1 MRCMDGL
8 PKELHDVKEEIV
20 SNWMKTDI
28 VTVHPETK
36 IGEVISLFVE
46 RKLNI
51 LPVVDDKN
59 HLLGKIRES
68 DVMKLFFHYR
78 DIKQERV
85 MGIGFDF
92 GYFAE
97 SAKELMRSYRVTLN
111 PRDTVGDA
119 AKKMVEHEL
128 TSVPVV
134 DKDNRLLGVFSAKD
148 LLFGVTK
155 KKQLGVVPG
164 SEMLGK
170 KKRR

>member
-1 MRCMDGL
+1 MDGL
-8 PKELHDVKEEIV
+8 PKELEGVKEEIV
-20 SNWMKTDI
+20 STWMKTDI
-28 VTVHPETK
+28 VTVRPDTK
-36 IGEVISLFVE
+36 IGEVISIFVDK
-46 RKLNI
+46 KLNM
-51 LPVVDDKN
+51 LPVVDDKGY
-59 HLLGKIRES
+59 LLGKIHES

-97 SAKELMRSYRVTLN
+97 SAKELMRSYRVTLR
-111 PRDTVGDA
+111 PDDTVGSA

-134 DKDNRLLGVFSAKD
+134 DKNNRLLGVFSAKD

-155 KKQLGVVPG
+155 KKQLGTVPG

-170 KKRR
+170 KKR